1 MLAGSGDMDS
11 ILTGLL
17 HSGTAV
23 DALAALAL
31 GDITSV
37 QLLEAQLAR
46 IEKHNGSVNAVV
58 GFDLDRARTEAVA
71 ADSARAAGKNLGPL
85 HGLPMTI
92 KDTYETVGMATVAGS
107 PALADHMPTQDAD
120 LVMALRKA
128 GAIVFGKTN
137 VPLFAGDH
145 QTYNE
150 VFGVSNNPHDL
161 SRTPGGSSGG
171 AAASLACGFTLAEVG
186 SDIGASIRL
195 PAHFNGVFGLK
206 PTHGVL
212 SLRGH
217 IPGPPGVLSHPDLA
231 VAGPLA
237 RSTQDLTLLLEVLVS
252 ESSFGGAPGATLPP
266 ATPRPVEDLRIGVW
280 SDDEEAPVAS
290 GVRDVVENLGAKLGE
305 AGSTVLSNARPDI
318 SSRDLHETYLQ
329 LLFPIIGA
337 DFPVRFYDRLSKFAS
352 NPEGFGANDGHD
364 AGDES
369 NGWQPDRSAQDAAW
383 VTLSHR
389 DWLKAN
395 EARAQAIASWDR
407 LFESVDLVI
416 APPAP
421 TVAFPHNTDLAYN
434 QRVTDVDGVER
445 PYTELL
451 FWAGIATMPLLPSV
465 VVPGGTV
472 DGLPCGV
479 QLIAR
484 RWSDFQLLADA
495 DTICEALGLRF
506 RPPDLVAN

>member
-1 MLAGSGDMDS
+1 M
-11 ILTGLL
+11 LTGLL
-17 HSGTAV
+17 DWGTAS
-23 DALAALAL
+23 DALAALER

-37 QLLEAQLAR
+37 LLLEAQLER
-46 IEKHNGSVNAVV
+46 IEEHNGSVNAVV
-58 GFDLDRARTEAVA
+58 SIDLDRARTEAVA
-71 ADSARAAGKNLGPL
+71 ADAARAAGKSLGPL

-92 KDTYETVGMATVAGS
+92 KDTYETVGMLTVAGS
-107 PALADHMPTQDAD
+107 PALAGHMPAEDAD
-120 LVMALRKA
+120 LVTALRKA

-150 VFGVSNNPHDL
+150 VYGVSNNPHDL
-161 SRTPGGSSGG
+161 TRTPGGSSGG

-217 IPGPPGVLSHPDLA
+217 IPSRPGALSQPDLA

-237 RSTQDLTLLLEVLVS
+237 RSAQDLSLLLEVLVS
-252 ESSFGGAPGATLPP
+252 EESFGGAPGATLPA
-266 ATPRPVEDLRIGVW
+266 ATARSVADLRIGLW

-290 GVRDVVENLGAKLGE
+290 GVRDVVEKLGAELRD
-305 AGSTVLSNARPDI
+305 AGATVLSSARPDI
-318 SSRDLHETYLQ
+318 PSPKLHETYLQ

-337 DFPVRFYDRLSKFAS
+337 DFPARSYDRLSKFAR
-352 NPEGFGANDGHD
+352 NPDGFGADGGPEPD
-364 AGDES
+364 DDS

-383 VTLSHR
+383 ITLSHR

-395 EARAQAIASWDR
+395 EARAQAIASWDH

-421 TVAFPHNTDLAYN
+421 TVAFPHNTELPYN

-465 VVPGGTV
+465 VIPGGTV

-495 DTICEALGLRF
+495 TTICDALDIRF
-506 RPPDLVAN
+506 RPPDLVAS